1 MAAPLVITLSV
12 QELKRLVVQLK
23 VLLTPAIN
31 TKLCEYVC
39 ELCKNLKWPQGARGK
54 LIH

>member
-1 MAAPLVITLSV
+1 MAAPLFITLSVAV

-39 ELCKNLKWPQGARGK
+39 ELCKN
-54 LIH
+54 